1 MAETAGA
8 SSVHIPDKGWFLF
21 GGNSLNTS
29 QKLMNIDSNWEQG
42 PEVQTVN
49 QYGQCA
55 VQVKI
60 DQLKISSFHGTLCS
74 SVDEMI
80 NYLNPRILIKIM
92 KLYDLQSISLVS
104 IVKCVILF

>member
-1 MAETAGA
+1 MAETVGA

-55 VQVKI
+55 VQVII
-60 DQLKISSFHGTLCS
+60 DQLKLFNIHELC
-74 SVDEMI
+74 

-92 KLYDLQSISLVS
+92 KLFDLQSISLVS
-104 IVKCVILF
+104 LVKCVILS